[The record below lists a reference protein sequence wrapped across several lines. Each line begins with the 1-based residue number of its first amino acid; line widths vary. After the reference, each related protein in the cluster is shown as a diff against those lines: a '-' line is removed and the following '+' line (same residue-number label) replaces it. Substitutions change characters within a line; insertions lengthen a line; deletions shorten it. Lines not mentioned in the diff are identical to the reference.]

1 MILSLYK
8 DLKKLADKEYD
19 DIIDNSEIIYSYTGR
34 ARKLRLKLID
44 STFVDIFY
52 SEENNYSLHWE
63 QRNMRNTIYRH
74 DNASPLIRN
83 GLKLRLSKT

>member
-8 DLKKLADKEYD
+8 NLKKLANKEYD

-34 ARKLRLKLID
+34 ARKLRLKLVD

-63 QRNMRNTIYRH
+63 
-74 DNASPLIRN
+74 
-83 GLKLRLSKT
+83 